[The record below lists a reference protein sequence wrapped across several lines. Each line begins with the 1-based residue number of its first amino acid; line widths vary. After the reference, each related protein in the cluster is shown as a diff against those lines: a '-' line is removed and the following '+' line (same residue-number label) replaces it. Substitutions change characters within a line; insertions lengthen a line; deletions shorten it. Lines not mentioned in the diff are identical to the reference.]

1 MESLRDGML
10 VGLGN
15 PLLDI
20 SAVVE
25 KDLLNK
31 YDMQPNNA
39 ILAEPKHMPI
49 YQELIEKYQAEYIA
63 GGSVQNS
70 LRVAQWIL
78 RRPRT
83 AVFFGC
89 VGQDEYARIL
99 EERAT
104 SSGVNVQYQRSA
116 TNPTGTCAVLITGT
130 QRSLCANLA
139 AANDFT
145 PEHLQ
150 SPANQAYLKGAQ
162 FFYVSG
168 FFFTVSFES
177 ALSVAKQAADN
188 GRMFMMNLSA
198 PFVPQFYKNNLEEI
212 FPFVDV
218 LFGNETE
225 AVALAKEF
233 QYGTEDLRTIGKR
246 IAALPKE
253 NTKRKRVVIITQG
266 SDPVL
271 LIESGTDI
279 IREFPVHKL
288 APEEMVDTNGAGDA
302 FVGGFLAQLLQGRS
316 VDVCI
321 KCGVWAA
328 REIIQRS
335 GCTFDGEPSFCA
347 TAN

>member
-1 MESLRDGML
+1 METLRDGLL
-10 VGLGN
+10 VGMGN

-25 KDLLNK
+25 KDLLAK
-31 YDMQPNNA
+31 YDMLPNNA
-39 ILAEPKHMPI
+39 ILAEEKHMPI

-78 RRPRT
+78 QRPRT

-89 VGQDEYARIL
+89 VGDDTYARIL
-99 EERAT
+99 EQRAT
-104 SSGVNVQYQRSA
+104 SSGVNVQYQQSL
-116 TNPTGTCAVLITGT
+116 TKPTGTCAVLVTGT

-145 PEHLQ
+145 LEHLQ
-150 SPANQAYLKGAQ
+150 SDTNKEYLKQAQ
-162 FFYVSG
+162 YFYVSG

-177 ALSVAKQAADN
+177 ALAVAKDAAATD
-188 GRMFMMNLSA
+188 RMFMMNLSA
-198 PFVPQFYKNNLEEI
+198 PFVPQFYKSNLEEI

-225 AVALAKEF
+225 AVTLSKEF
-233 QYGTEDLRTIGKR
+233 NYGTEDLREIGKKLVS
-246 IAALPKE
+246 LPKQ
-253 NTKRKRVVIITQG
+253 NSQKQRIVIITQG

-271 LIESGTDI
+271 LIENEISV
-279 IREFPVHKL
+279 REFPVQKL
-288 APEEMVDTNGAGDA
+288 TTAEMVDTNGAGDA
-302 FVGGFLAQLLQGRS
+302 FVGGFLAQLLQGRV
-316 VDVCI
+316 VDTCI
-321 KCGVWAA
+321 ECGIWAA

-335 GCTFDGEPSFCA
+335 GCTFEGKPAFSA
-347 TAN
+347 SK

>member
-1 MESLRDGML
+1 MEALRDGLL

-25 KDLLNK
+25 SNLLEK

-39 ILAEPKHMPI
+39 ILAEEKHMPI
-49 YQELIEKYQAEYIA
+49 YKELIEKHQAEYIA

-78 RRPRT
+78 QRPRV

-89 VGQDEYARIL
+89 VGGDEYARIL

-104 SSGVNVQYQRSA
+104 ANGVNVQYQRS
-116 TNPTGTCAVLITGT
+116 TTSPTGTCAVLITGT

-145 PEHLQ
+145 PEHLK
-150 SPANQAYLKGAQ
+150 SDANQAYLKAAQ

-177 ALSVAKQAADN
+177 ALAVAKEAAATD
-188 GRMFMMNLSA
+188 RMFLMNLSA
-198 PFVPQFYKNNLEEI
+198 PFVPQFYKAKLEEI
-212 FPFVDV
+212 FPYVDV

-225 AVALAKEF
+225 AAALAKEF
-233 QYGTEDLRTIGKR
+233 NYGTEDLKEIGLR
-246 IAALPKE
+246 ISALPKE
-253 NTKRKRVVIITQG
+253 NAKRTRTVIITQG
-266 SDPVL
+266 SNPVL
-271 LIESGTDI
+271 LIADGTV
-279 IREFPVHKL
+279 REFPVQKL
-288 APEEMVDTNGAGDA
+288 APSEIVDTNGAGDA
-302 FVGGFLAQLLQGRS
+302 FAGGFLAQLLQRRS
-316 VDVCI
+316 VDTCI
-321 KCGVWAA
+321 ECGIWAA

-335 GCTFDGEPSFCA
+335 GCTFEGVPTFA
-347 TAN
+347 GAK